1 MDASPLAPWVCTHCG
16 FWQRWFAVPPSCP
29 VCTDYR
35 HPLPP
40 DGWRFLD
47 APAVA
52 AGHTT
57 RWREVLDGVWMIESE
72 PAVGIGPAGW
82 LVETEAG
89 AVHWEGAG
97 WTSDAALDWMAERG
111 GVRWLAFSHSHVL
124 GSAWRVAE
132 RFRPEVVVQSEQ
144 LPWAQ
149 ALPVSWPFGASARLT
164 SVVPGGV
171 ADDVGGERDR
181 ADGGSSAAASG
192 AGLRLVWTGGH
203 TDGHTVLHWPAR
215 RLLFCGDAF
224 KFRLDADGRATH
236 VSTHKAYDAH
246 VPLSHDDARSYRATF
261 GALDFDGV
269 VTPWEAVPT
278 GGKAAAMHLL
288 DAHLGGRPTAD
299 WVEIPGGPLPAASAR
314 NANRHAGRTAAASND

>member
-1 MDASPLAPWVCTHCG
+1 MADSKRLEPWVCTNCG
-16 FWQRWFAVPPSCP
+16 FWQRWFAEPPSCP

-40 DGWRFLD
+40 GGWHFLD
-47 APAVA
+47 APTVA
-52 AGHTT
+52 ASRTT
-57 RWREVLDGVWMIESE
+57 SWREVLDGVWMIESD

-89 AVHWEGAG
+89 NIHWEGAG

-132 RFRPEVVVQSEQ
+132 RFAPEAVVQSQQ

-149 ALPVSWPFGASARLT
+149 ALPVSWPFGRTAQL
-164 SVVPGGV
+164 
-171 ADDVGGERDR
+171 ADDAGGLNT
-181 ADGGSSAAASG
+181 SPTTAATPLGTAPASG
-192 AGLRLVWTGGH
+192 PSLVHTGGH
-203 TDGHTVLHWPAR
+203 TDGHSVLHWPAR
-215 RLLFCGDAF
+215 RLVFCGDAF
-224 KFRLDADGRATH
+224 KFRLDSDGRATH

-246 VPLSHDDARSYRATF
+246 IPLSHDDARAYREAF

-288 DAHLGGRPTAD
+288 GVQLAARPTAD
-299 WVEIPGGPLPAASAR
+299 WVEIPDGPLPAASAH
-314 NANRHAGRTAAASND
+314 NANRDG